1 MNKEQAR
8 FTKQLESTQHCEF
21 MNCSGTLEG
30 IHEFRASSINCQHLL
45 LGNSG
50 Y

>member
-8 FTKQLESTQHCEF
+8 FTKQLGSTQHCEF
-21 MNCSGTLEG
+21 TKRSGTLEG
-30 IHEFRASSINCQHLL
+30 IHEFLASSINCQRLL